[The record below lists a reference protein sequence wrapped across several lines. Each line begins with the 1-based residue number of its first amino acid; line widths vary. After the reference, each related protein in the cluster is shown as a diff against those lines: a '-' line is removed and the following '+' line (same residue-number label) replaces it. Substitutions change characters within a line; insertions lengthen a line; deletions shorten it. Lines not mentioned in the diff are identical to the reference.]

1 MGIYIRTVLA
11 IFILVLL
18 SGLGA
23 RDSRFIAW
31 LYYDVKVF
39 VSYGEAESFTR
50 WVSWGS
56 ILLFVAS
63 CIFFK

>member
-1 MGIYIRTVLA
+1 MSIYIRTLLA
-11 IFILVLL
+11 IFILFLL

-31 LYYDVKVF
+31 LYYDVRGF

-50 WVSWGS
+50 SLSWWS
-56 ILLFVAS
+56 IFLFVAS
-63 CIFFK
+63 CFFCK